1 MEPTLK
7 RQSVYMQLFD
17 ARRRI
22 LSQYP
27 SCYLGAGY
35 DPYLKEVSSLR
46 SPFPSS
52 SEPCVL
58 CPLLLLAA
66 REEDAGDA
74 SLDVAGEDC
83 FERALR
89 ETVLPLS
96 KACLR
101 KSCMALSTLKCGK
114 VIFLD

>member
-1 MEPTLK
+1 M
-7 RQSVYMQLFD
+7 
-17 ARRRI
+17 
-22 LSQYP
+22 
-27 SCYLGAGY
+27 
-35 DPYLKEVSSLR
+35 
-46 SPFPSS
+46 
-52 SEPCVL
+52 L

-114 VIFLD
+114 VISWIEVASDRQSFNLRTCVM